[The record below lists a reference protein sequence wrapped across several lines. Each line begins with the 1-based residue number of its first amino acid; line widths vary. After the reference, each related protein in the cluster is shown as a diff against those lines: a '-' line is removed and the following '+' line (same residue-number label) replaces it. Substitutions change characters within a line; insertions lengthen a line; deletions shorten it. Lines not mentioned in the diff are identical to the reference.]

1 MDVLGASEGL
11 GGGAFNIF
19 FEDGGVH
26 VLLHPL
32 TVELLLSDDIPTM
45 TEGVSTIMPQLAHIG
60 ASTLLQQVF
69 EGQEP
74 VGEAHDQM
82 MIAAAVHCWIAYIV
96 GLNSNFSGASAQ
108 QSVERLPEALAEM
121 PDKLKALKT
130 RFPSQEFADDLLNAA
145 ILHVA
150 GVLATAGEAAA
161 SAIAGADNL
170 PDLYQRLSELDLVRW
185 FELLRA
191 DLADIWVP
199 GDPYPEAEAFLVLD
213 RHLERLLAMGGI
225 FLWEEDGRAHYWIL
239 DWLAA
244 PAAA

>member
-1 MDVLGASEGL
+1 
-11 GGGAFNIF
+11 
-19 FEDGGVH
+19 
-26 VLLHPL
+26 
-32 TVELLLSDDIPTM
+32 
-45 TEGVSTIMPQLAHIG
+45 
-60 ASTLLQQVF
+60 VF